1 MWNALTGSIATLLL
15 PSHLISAVILLGI
28 VLLLTRYKRLGR
40 RLIVIGGVT
49 LLVVGF
55 LPIGNWMIYP
65 LERRYPNW
73 SPKAP
78 PAAIIIIPGSN
89 HADLD
94 PSTPYGRLG
103 ERAAM
108 IAIFARLYPQVPIYD
123 FVSDADNADSPRPG
137 DGETLGQLVQSFGLS
152 NEQVKIE
159 RKPMDLADIVKF
171 CKDRLPHGSSD
182 RWLVVAPA
190 IQMPLLM
197 RKFRREDLPVEA
209 HPIDRRIT
217 KRRDLYPSISIPGGI
232 ASLDI
237 ATYEWAKILFN
248 RLKQPNADTAH

>member
-1 MWNALTGSIATLLL
+1 MWNTLPGSIVKLLL

-28 VLLLTRYKRLGR
+28 ILLLSRYKRLGR

-49 LLVVGF
+49 LLVVGV

-65 LERRYPNW
+65 LERRYSDW

-78 PAAIIIIPGSN
+78 PTAIIIIPGSN

-94 PSTPYGRLG
+94 PSTQHGRLG

-108 IAIFARLYPQVPIYD
+108 IAIFARLYPQIPIYD
-123 FVSDADNADSPRPG
+123 FVSAGDNADSPRQA
-137 DGETLGQLVQSFGLS
+137 DGESLEQLVEDFALP
-152 NEQVKIE
+152 NKQVKISRGAE
-159 RKPMDLADIVKF
+159 DLADIVKF
-171 CKDRLPHGSSD
+171 CGDRLPHSSGE
-182 RWLVVAPA
+182 RWLLVAPA

-197 RKFRREDLPVEA
+197 TKFRQQDLPVEA

-217 KRRDLYPSISIPGGI
+217 KRRDLYPSISVPGGI

-237 ATYEWAKILFN
+237 AVYEWVRILFD
-248 RLKQPNADTAH
+248 RLRG